1 MGTSLIKT
9 LMQNRYL
16 FTQLVKRD
24 FRQKYKKTTLGLLWS
39 ALNPLCEFA
48 IMMLIFRNLFGR
60 DTPHYTIY
68 LLSGVLI
75 YSMFSSAT
83 HGGMTAILG
92 NAGIITKINVPK
104 WFFVLSKNVACL
116 VDFGITFLILVIYMF
131 IDQITFSWKFIFLL
145 VPLACLLLFNFGM
158 SMILSTMY
166 VFFKDTQY
174 LYNIFCRLLNYLSA
188 IFWQVTILPEPY
200 RDLLKL
206 NPLYNYILYFRNVI
220 IDGVIPP
227 LTDNLICIGYAI
239 GFFLVGCIVY
249 KLNNKKFI
257 YYL

>member
-1 MGTSLIKT
+1 MGKRLIKT
-9 LMQNRYL
+9 LIQSRYL

-68 LLSGVLI
+68 LLTGVLV
-75 YSMFSSAT
+75 YGMFSSAT
-83 HGGMTAILG
+83 HGGMTAILS
-92 NAGIITKINVPK
+92 NSGIITKINVPK

-116 VDFGITFLILVIYMF
+116 VDFGITFLILIVFMVLDDIAF
-131 IDQITFSWKFIFLL
+131 TWKFVFLL
-145 VPLACLLLFNFGM
+145 IPLGCLILFNLGV

-188 IFWQVTILPEPY
+188 IFWQVSILPEQY
-200 RDLLKL
+200 RDLLKI
-206 NPLYNYILYFRNVI
+206 NPLYDYIVYFRSII
-220 IDGVIPP
+220 IDGMIPS
-227 LTDNLICIGYAI
+227 LTDHLICIGYAAV
-239 GFFLVGCIVY
+239 FFLAGCITY